1 VSGFQDSE
9 PLLRPWLP
17 IDLLDNAA
25 RTISENKAVMLGLPV
40 IGGLLVTGAQLG
52 LAHLSVPG
60 GLAAMFDPGA
70 DPESPG
76 TLALLYGGDLVLY
89 TVAGTMLSGLIAIA
103 AARSQLHARV
113 SARDLLRLVRPGLP
127 ALLGVGV
134 VQSLVLI
141 GLVAAWFGLAF
152 AAAFGL
158 DAASS
163 AGAGA
168 VGILLFLAG
177 IPVAAVIGTRLCL
190 AGTVILMEGRHAPD
204 IGLFTPERVGVG
216 GALKRSWRL
225 VRGRFWRTFGI
236 LLFAG
241 VVASIVGYV
250 IQAGL
255 FLLVG
260 AVAAWAD
267 SGAGGGATAVA
278 ISLAVAGTLG
288 AAIATVATLSFVS
301 AVLAMLYLDL
311 RVRREGLDLWL
322 RPALRPRDRP

>member
-1 VSGFQDSE
+1 
-9 PLLRPWLP
+9 
-17 IDLLDNAA
+17 
-25 RTISENKAVMLGLPV
+25 
-40 IGGLLVTGAQLG
+40 
-52 LAHLSVPG
+52 
-60 GLAAMFDPGA
+60 
-70 DPESPG
+70 
-76 TLALLYGGDLVLY
+76 
-89 TVAGTMLSGLIAIA
+89 
-103 AARSQLHARV
+103 
-113 SARDLLRLVRPGLP
+113 
-127 ALLGVGV
+127 
-134 VQSLVLI
+134 
-141 GLVAAWFGLAF
+141 
-152 AAAFGL
+152 
-158 DAASS
+158 
-163 AGAGA
+163 
-168 VGILLFLAG
+168 
-177 IPVAAVIGTRLCL
+177 
-190 AGTVILMEGRHAPD
+190 MEGRRAPD
-204 IGLFTPERVGVG
+204 LGLFVPARVGVG
-216 GALKRSWRL
+216 GALTRSWRL